1 MLLRKLKVRVMK
13 NKIGKGAM
21 LDKARSGGAS
31 GGLIFLLIILVIIVA
46 VSVAL
51 YMSLRTDVIE
61 AQVSSDQ
68 VLRMLFVIDRP
79 LAPKNQK
86 ATLESDE
93 GGQAT
98 DTGER
103 AIIASCVLVYYP
115 ESHKA
120 LVINVPNITGGIWQ
134 SIGKV
139 DKIEAVFTKRG
150 IASYKSEVETLLGIQ
165 IPFTALI
172 HNDDFVELVDLLGG
186 LRVFIPAP
194 IDSTNSDGE
203 RYLLPS
209 GAVNLDGDKIITY
222 LKHTQADDTFSDIEE
237 RKQDVLASF
246 FSMMRERQGVY
257 FSKKKI
263 FKGFVDKITVNLKHF
278 DDIFNLFAILAQLD
292 GESIGRL
299 TVTGRLRNVD
309 GELLLFPMNNGDFI
323 KEAVKQSINM
333 LLSNSGASAS
343 RIYVL
348 EIKNG
353 TRKQGLA
360 HNTSILFQ
368 NASYDV
374 LATSNADKEFDK
386 TTIIDHIGNPEM
398 AKMVGDFIHCD
409 NITEEEISEESLAD
423 SVADVD
429 FTIILGKDFDG
440 RYVR

>member
-1 MLLRKLKVRVMK
+1 MRNRSARGLSVD
-13 NKIGKGAM
+13 KGRAT
-21 LDKARSGGAS
+21 AAS
-31 GGLIFLLIILVIIVA
+31 GGLIFLIIILIIIISVA
-46 VSVAL
+46 VAL

-61 AQVSSDQ
+61 AQVSADQ
-68 VLRMLFVIDRP
+68 VLRMLFVVDGP
-79 LAPKNQK
+79 LTPKNQASQTLTASDANEEAAPSSK
-86 ATLESDE
+86 A
-93 GGQAT
+93 
-98 DTGER
+98 R
-103 AIIASCVLVYYP
+103 AIVASCVLVYYP
-115 ESHKA
+115 QSHKA

-139 DKIEAVFTKRG
+139 DKIEAVFTKKG
-150 IASYKSEVETLLGIQ
+150 IAAYKREVESLLDIQ

-172 HNDDFVELVDLLGG
+172 HNEDFVELVDLLGG

-194 IDSTNSDGE
+194 IDNTNAEGE

-222 LKHTQADDTFSDIEE
+222 LKHTQADDTFGNIEE
-237 RKQDVLASF
+237 RKQDVMVSF
-246 FSMMRERQGVY
+246 FSMMREKQGTY
-257 FSKKKI
+257 FARKKI
-263 FKGFVDKITVNLKHF
+263 FKGFVDKIAVNLKHF
-278 DDIFNLFAILAQLD
+278 DDTFNLFAILSQLD

-299 TVTGRLRNVD
+299 TVTGRLRTVD
-309 GELLLFPMNNGDFI
+309 GAELLFPMNNGDFI

-333 LLSNSGASAS
+333 LLSNSGSSAS

-374 LATSNADKEFDK
+374 LATSNADHEFEK
-386 TTIIDHIGNPEM
+386 TTIIDHIGNREM

-409 NITEEEISEESLAD
+409 NITEEEISEASLAD

-429 FTIILGKDFDG
+429 FTVILGRDFDG